1 MNRTSWL
8 EVLVVAALC
17 TPVVTTAAERLNV
30 KTGLWEI
37 TSVTQF
43 SGVPPLPKELMD
55 KLTPEQ
61 RAKMVADLK
70 AESAKPS
77 RDTSRECITE
87 KDLDRPLGSADAK
100 NCKQT
105 LVSTTRTSQEA
116 RIVCDGETKGSGVLK
131 VSTPTPQTMNGTL
144 NLKTGE
150 GPDAFIIKGTL
161 SGRWLSADC
170 GDEAESDL
178 DSAADADDED
188 VPSDDSEEEE
198 E

>member
-1 MNRTSWL
+1 MNRTPWL

-17 TPVVTTAAERLNV
+17 TPVGTIAAERLNV
-30 KTGLWEI
+30 KPGLWEI
-37 TSVTQF
+37 TSVTEF

-61 RAKMVADLK
+61 KAKMVAELK
-70 AESAKPS
+70 AESSKPS
-77 RDTSRECITE
+77 RDTDRECITE
-87 KDLDRPLGSADAK
+87 KDLDRPFGSADAK

-105 LVSTTRTSQEA
+105 IVSTTRTSQEA

-131 VSTPTPQTMNGTL
+131 VSTPTPETMNGTL
-144 NLKTGE
+144 HLKTGE

-161 SGRWLSADC
+161 GGRWLSADC
-170 GDEAESDL
+170 GDEADSDS
-178 DSAADADDED
+178 DVDTDDED
-188 VPSDDSEEEE
+188 VPSDDNEEEE